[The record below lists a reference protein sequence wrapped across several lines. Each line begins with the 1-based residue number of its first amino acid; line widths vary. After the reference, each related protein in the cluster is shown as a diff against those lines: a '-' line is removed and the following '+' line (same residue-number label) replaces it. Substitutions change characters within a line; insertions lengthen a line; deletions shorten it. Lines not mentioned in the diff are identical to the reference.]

1 MRQEDLHRY
10 IANEGKASHNRQSHQ
25 VRVLT
30 LHANGIENGNDRK
43 RPKQTHYAFR
53 SKCGQFL
60 TLRVE

>member
-43 RPKQTHYAFR
+43 RPKQTHTPHIDG
-53 SKCGQFL
+53 KNIL
-60 TLRVE
+60 IKEE